1 MSRPTAIER
10 GSEVLDVGASDRVRT
25 LLVELRAIE
34 AANVVRLEDA
44 WVEHGP

>member
-1 MSRPTAIER
+1 MSRPTAIEW
-10 GSEVLDVGASDRVRT
+10 GSEVLHVRASDRVRT
-25 LLVELRAIE
+25 FLVELRAVE